1 MTSTKPKPGGRLDRY
16 AMDSTKINPPKHK
29 NFPKYLRKSTG
40 FGSTHEGF
48 FTGFK
53 LHVLGDMRGRIM
65 AADLSTGNRHDLEP
79 VKGGLLNGLGGT
91 VFADSGDVSGQV
103 RQDLWGQDLA
113 LVGKPKAQMVDERW
127 TFDRSWGKPGGE

>member
-1 MTSTKPKPGGRLDRY
+1 
-16 AMDSTKINPPKHK
+16 MDSTKINPPKHK

-40 FGSTHEGF
+40 FGRTHEGL

-53 LHVLGDMRGRIM
+53 LQVLVDMRGRIM

-79 VKGGLLNGLGGT
+79 VKGGLLNGLGGI